1 LPPVSL
7 SSCAGH
13 EILAAFELQ
22 ILVLFLRQCSGSV
35 VQNPIPRESGLV
47 KKFHMGHLTFLL
59 YTYLA
64 DLMKTIAGMEL
75 QNRTG
80 IRAMD

>member
-1 LPPVSL
+1 
-7 SSCAGH
+7 
-13 EILAAFELQ
+13 
-22 ILVLFLRQCSGSV
+22 
-35 VQNPIPRESGLV
+35 
-47 KKFHMGHLTFLL
+47 MGHLTFLL

-75 QNRTG
+75 KNRTG